1 MDRHDRIEERL
12 AAVPLFADLSKKELR
27 TIAHLAT
34 YLEEPAGSVLT
45 AEGAS
50 GNEFI
55 IVLEGEVEVRQGD
68 TVVAERGPGDF
79 FGEIALLDNRPRTA
93 TVIAKTPVQIEV
105 IGRQEFSGMLAEVP
119 ELAGKLMAT
128 MAQRLADLESN
139 SASSN

>member
-12 AAVPLFADLSKKELR
+12 ADVPLFADLSKKELR
-27 TIAHLAT
+27 TIAQLAT

-55 IVLEGEVEVRQGD
+55 IVLDGEVEVRQGD
-68 TVVAERGPGDF
+68 TIVAERGPGDF

-128 MAQRLADLESN
+128 MAQRLADLESK
-139 SASSN
+139 ASGG

>member
-1 MDRHDRIEERL
+1 MDRHDRIEQRL
-12 AAVPLFADLSKKELR
+12 AEVPLFAGLSKKELR

-34 YLEEPAGSVLT
+34 YLEEPAGAVLT

-68 TVVAERGPGDF
+68 TVIANRGAGDY
-79 FGEIALLDNRPRTA
+79 FGEIALLHHRPRTA
-93 TVIAKTPVQIEV
+93 TVVAKTPVEIEV
-105 IGRQEFSGMLAEVP
+105 IGRQEFTGMLAEVP

-128 MAQRLADLESN
+128 MAERLADLEGLSRN
-139 SASSN
+139 